1 MGTPSPIFEDL
12 KNSAYKKKTETYFQQ
27 QKTPLKWYNIGSVL
41 TDYAQSL
48 ESLRLLD
55 VQRGNV
61 QELCGLLQ
69 QKMYPTSADA
79 AGKRWIPC
87 AQMYI
92 QEMEQDALSKVDT
105 AGSNHLF
112 RLYMY
117 QHVLAEIG
125 SAFFDKEALEH
136 QWTEDAARAYIVT
149 PVSSLIV
156 LETVEDYERF
166 DIEKNKDSIGNAKL
180 NNNGAVPEPHEWALI
195 VLVVLS
201 ILFYVHKTRKA

>member
-1 MGTPSPIFEDL
+1 
-12 KNSAYKKKTETYFQQ
+12 
-27 QKTPLKWYNIGSVL
+27 
-41 TDYAQSL
+41 
-48 ESLRLLD
+48 
-55 VQRGNV
+55 GNM

-69 QKMYPTSADA
+69 QKVYPTSADGV
-79 AGKRWIPC
+79 GKRWIPS

-92 QEMEQDALSKVDT
+92 QEVELDAVSQVDT
-105 AGSNHLF
+105 TGSNHLF

-125 SAFFDKEALEH
+125 SEFFDKKALER

-166 DIEKNKDSIGNAKL
+166 DIEENKDSIGNAQL

-201 ILFYVHKTRKA
+201 ILFYIRKTRKV